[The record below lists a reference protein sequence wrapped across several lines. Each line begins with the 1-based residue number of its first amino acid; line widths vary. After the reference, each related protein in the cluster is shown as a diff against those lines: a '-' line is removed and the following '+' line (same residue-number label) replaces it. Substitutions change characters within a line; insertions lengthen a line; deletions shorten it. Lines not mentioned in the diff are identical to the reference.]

1 MDDPQ
6 STRVSLLVRIRNPAD
21 DDAWR
26 QFVALYA
33 PLVYGFTKR
42 RGLQDADAADLTQD
56 VLRAVATAAARLEYD
71 PKRGSFRSWLFTV
84 TRNSLNTFLDSRRR
98 RPGGRG
104 DGGTSAQIALEE
116 HPARENNEAAVW
128 EQDFLRQ
135 RFAWVAEQV
144 RPDFEDQS
152 WQAFWRTAVE
162 GRPTREVA
170 TELGLSLG
178 AVYIARSRILARLRE
193 RIRELPTE

>member
-1 MDDPQ
+1 MDEPQ
-6 STRVSLLVRIRNPAD
+6 GTRVSLLVRIRDPAGD
-21 DDAWR
+21 EAWR

-33 PLVYGFTKR
+33 PLVYGFSRR

-56 VLRAVATAAARLEYD
+56 VLRAVTTAAGRLQYD
-71 PKRGSFRSWLFTV
+71 PQRGSFRSWLFTV
-84 TRNSLNTFLDSRRR
+84 ARNNLNTFLDNRRR
-98 RPGGRG
+98 RPGGQG

-116 HPARENNEAAVW
+116 HPAREDDEALLW
-128 EQDFLRQ
+128 GQDFQRQ
-135 RFAWVAEQV
+135 RFAWAAGQI
-144 RPDFEDQS
+144 RGGFEERS

-162 GRPTREVA
+162 GRPARQVA
-170 TELGLSLG
+170 VELGLSLG